1 MTTAMWLLVY
11 SAALTWLGPALLTW
25 ITRGGHS
32 PRLAIAAWLT
42 ALSAALGGWTVALIL
57 VAVAAVH
64 GLRDSAA
71 VTLCLELFGLSQHSR
86 MPGRLGALAVI
97 AVGATV
103 SIVMAVKVF
112 RTLNRLRS
120 RSRAHAETAWLIG
133 RRTDR
138 PDVVILDA
146 SHPAAYCVTG
156 RPDAIVVT
164 SAALAA
170 LDSSALAAVLAH
182 EDAHLR
188 GRHHQL
194 LSVLRALSTTV
205 PAAPLLHRAESA
217 VAELL
222 EMCADDA
229 AARRHGTPP
238 LLEGLL
244 ILSDRQ
250 PPISGALAAAASAV
264 EVRAMRLLSPPQSR
278 TRVRYRV
285 LLIAA
290 MAATVS
296 APAAI
301 NLLCHH

>member
-1 MTTAMWLLVY
+1 MWLLMY

-42 ALSAALGGWTVALIL
+42 ALGAALGGWTVALIL
-57 VAVAAVH
+57 VAVAVVH

-71 VTLCLELFGLSQHSR
+71 VTLCLELFGLSEHSR

-97 AVGATV
+97 AVGASV
-103 SIVMAVKVF
+103 SILFAVRAF
-112 RTLNRLRS
+112 RTLHRLRS
-120 RSRAHAETAWLIG
+120 RSRDHAEAAWMLG
-133 RRTDR
+133 RRTNF
-138 PDVVILDA
+138 PGVVIVDA
-146 SHPAAYCVTG
+146 LRPAAYCVTG

-164 SAALAA
+164 SGALVA
-170 LDSSALAAVLAH
+170 LDPPALAAVLAH
-182 EDAHLR
+182 ENAHLR

-194 LSVLRALSTTV
+194 LSVLRALSTTL
-205 PAAPLLHRAESA
+205 PAAPLVHRAEPA

-229 AARRHGTPP
+229 AARRYGTSP
-238 LLEGLL
+238 LLEGLR

-250 PPISGALAAAASAV
+250 PPISGALAAGATAV
-264 EVRAMRLLSPPQSR
+264 EVRAVRLLTLSKSR
-278 TRVRYRV
+278 TRLRYRV
-285 LLIAA
+285 LLMAA

-296 APAAI
+296 APVAI